1 MAMQKKYITKAS
13 EDGECTHPYMQKK
26 GSFKQWTKG
35 QVPKFENK
43 KKNSG
48 LKEVVCVMHKI

>member
-26 GSFKQWTKG
+26 GSFEQWTNG
-35 QVPKFENK
+35 QVPKFENNK
-43 KKNSG
+43 KKIVASKK
-48 LKEVVCVMHKI
+48 LCV

>member
-1 MAMQKKYITKAS
+1 MGLFVYNNQLRPAKM
-13 EDGECTHPYMQKK
+13 
-26 GSFKQWTKG
+26 GSVHILTCKRKVHQWTKG